1 MKRNQIILS
10 GAIALVLLFIFIIPE
25 YSKDGESKKLFDY
38 SLDDISNL
46 EYRGKTTYGK
56 DQYVFAHYILN
67 KKPNNLYQ
75 YKYEFNATVKE
86 LRAATPEELKFYYS
100 DKPKLIDKARAVKF
114 NPVDLEIKEFQVG
127 IIVKSIFDDM
137 RVMNYQYKFGLN
149 EGGEKLSLKNY
160 SLGNCYSSFTITAL
174 GTRHEFCVGAIS
186 ANATQRYVYY
196 KNEKKVLLI
205 QSYMINRLEQKI
217 HAYRN
222 PNFIPIQRQ
231 HIVSYKL
238 HLNPRLKKIY
248 PYVFKKTGGTLE
260 ANTIDV
266 KIPLKDKFRTE
277 WRINNDRSISGTK
290 ARNIR
295 NKILDF
301 KGLRFSKDKIK
312 IEKAPYLTAVFYTKK
327 NFQSEAGWVKLW
339 NIPHDNRFPL
349 GSNEA
354 ETTMKDHPVVSSY
367 QSGVVGVAQ
376 LSDLGRQ
383 LASLEKQIRSQVELE
398 KKRAA
403 HKKKQK
409 QKLHMSRPGKKNK
422 KK

>member
-10 GAIALVLLFIFIIPE
+10 GAIALVLLFIFFIPQ

-38 SLDDISNL
+38 SLDDISSL

-100 DKPKLIDKARAVKF
+100 DKPKLIDKAQAVKF

-137 RVMNYQYKFGLN
+137 RIMNYQYKFGLN
-149 EGGEKLSLKNY
+149 EGGKKFSLKDY
-160 SLGNCYSSFTITAL
+160 SLENCYSSFTITAL
-174 GTRHEFCVGAIS
+174 GTQHEFCVGAIS

-217 HAYRN
+217 HSYRN

-238 HLNPRLKKIY
+238 HLNPSLKKVY

-290 ARNIR
+290 ALNIR
-295 NKILDF
+295 NKILNF
-301 KGLRFSKDKIK
+301 KGLRFSKDEIKIK
-312 IEKAPYLTAVFYTKK
+312 KAPYLTAVFYTKK
-327 NFQSEAGWVKLW
+327 NFQSEAGQVRIW

-354 ETTMKDHPVVSSY
+354 ETTIKDHPVVSSY
-367 QSGVVGVAQ
+367 QSGVVGVVQ
-376 LSDLGRQ
+376 LTDLSRQ
-383 LASLEKQIRSQVELE
+383 LASLEKQIRSQIELE
-398 KKRAA
+398 KKRAT

-409 QKLHMSRPGKKNK
+409 QKLDVSRHGKKNNK
-422 KK
+422 K